1 MATGTSG
8 KERTIGQLVADATH
22 DLEGIVRGEIA
33 LAKAEVTSGAKVI
46 GKGVGMLAG
55 AGFLALMGAVFL
67 LHSAAWG
74 IAEWLPVWAG
84 YLIVAVVIL
93 IVAAVLGLLGKKA
106 LDNAKPAPERAI
118 EIRDDDVVFFG
129 GCEPEYVTTLEINPV
144 REAKYPRILFRLLWA
159 RPFEADMLESVNPSY
174 PRVPVEFSTDTA
186 QESKA
191 DNPHRESSTRHILQ
205 NGREVKA
212 SVNMAFMTGR
222 ILGSRR
228 CRMVVGPEVWFLRF
242 VSSPRRSER
251 T

>member
-55 AGFLALMGAVFL
+55 AGFLALMGVVFL

-93 IVAAVLGLLGKKA
+93 IVGAVLGLLGKKA

-118 EIRDDDVVFFG
+118 DQAQQTLAVIK
-129 GCEPEYVTTLEINPV
+129 EPFADADAADGAAGAAPSGTT
-144 REAKYPRILFRLLWA
+144 A
-159 RPFEADMLESVNPSY
+159 
-174 PRVPVEFSTDTA
+174 
-186 QESKA
+186 
-191 DNPHRESSTRHILQ
+191 
-205 NGREVKA
+205 GKA
-212 SVNMAFMTGR
+212 SGSASGTSAPGTTGSAGTTGGAP
-222 ILGSRR
+222 GSAT
-228 CRMVVGPEVWFLRF
+228 P
-242 VSSPRRSER
+242 SA
-251 T
+251 